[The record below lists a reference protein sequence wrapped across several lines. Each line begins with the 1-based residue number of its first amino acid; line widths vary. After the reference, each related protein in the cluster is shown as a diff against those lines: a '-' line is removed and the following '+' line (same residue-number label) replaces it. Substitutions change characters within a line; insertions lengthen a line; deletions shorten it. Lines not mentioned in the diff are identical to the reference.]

1 VGVLAVHDGATT
13 QYFYFFDGQD
23 RFDEKAAESSSR
35 GQYFDHEVWEE
46 ALENYP
52 KKLNLCS
59 SNSFEIV

>member
-1 VGVLAVHDGATT
+1 MEPPRSISISLM
-13 QYFYFFDGQD
+13 D
-23 RFDEKAAESSSR
+23 RTGLMRRQQSR
-35 GQYFDHEVWEE
+35 PAGGQYFDHEVWEE